1 MRVIITGGTGFVG
14 RKLSAS
20 LLADGHE
27 VIVLSRDPGAKPLLP
42 GVKGE
47 KWDGQTAAGWGRL
60 ADGADA
66 IINLAGESI
75 AGGKTI
81 PSAWSKEQKARIEN
95 SRLNAGTAVV
105 EAVGA
110 ASVKPGVVFQM
121 SGIDY
126 YPYGDKPAA
135 ETDAPGTHF
144 LAKVVKDYWEAGTEP
159 LDEMGVRR
167 VIGRMAPVMDAAAG
181 SGPLPSSLL
190 QFKMFAG
197 GRLGSGKQWLAWI
210 HSEDAIRAIRF
221 LTDTPA
227 ATGIYNM
234 AAPGNVTN
242 QQFTDA
248 LAHVTGRPALIP
260 VPEFA
265 LKTMLGETADLVLK
279 GRPVSSKKLEDL
291 GFQFKYP
298 TIEAALRDLLKK

>member
-27 VIVLSRDPGAKPLLP
+27 VIVLSRDLGAKPLLP
-42 GVKGE
+42 GVRAE
-47 KWDGQTAAGWGRL
+47 KWDGRTAAGWGLL
-60 ADGADA
+60 ADGAGA
-66 IINLAGESI
+66 IVNLAGESI

-81 PSAWSKEQKARIEN
+81 PSPWTKEQKARIEN
-95 SRLNAGTAVV
+95 SRLNAGKAVV
-105 EAVGA
+105 EAVSA

-121 SGIDY
+121 SGVDY
-126 YPYGDKPAA
+126 YPFGDRPAT
-135 ETDAPGTHF
+135 ETDGPGAHF
-144 LAKVVKDYWEAGTEP
+144 LAKVVKDYWEASTAP

-167 VIGRMAPVMDAAAG
+167 VVGRMSPVMDAAAG

-190 QFKMFAG
+190 QFKLFAG
-197 GRLGSGKQWLAWI
+197 GRLGSGRQWLAWI
-210 HSEDAIRAIRF
+210 HSEDAVRAIRF
-221 LTDTPA
+221 LMDTTSA
-227 ATGIYNM
+227 RGVYNLT
-234 AAPGNVTN
+234 APGNVTN

-248 LAHVTGRPALIP
+248 LAAVTGRPALIP

-265 LKTMLGETADLVLK
+265 LKTLLGETADLVLK
-279 GRPVSSKKLEDL
+279 GRPVSPKKLQDL
-291 GFQFKYP
+291 GFQFNYP